1 MRYGVL
7 GTGMVGTALAGRLVQ
22 LGHQVM
28 MGARSAGN
36 AKAVAWAEGAGEGAS
51 QGSFADA
58 ASFGEV
64 VINATSGAHSLDAL
78 QAAGAGALRG
88 KVLIDVANPIEPDS
102 GMPPRLT
109 VCNGDSLAE
118 QLQRAL
124 PEARVVK
131 TLNTVNCSVMVNPGG
146 VPGVHHVYVCG
157 DDVAAKAT
165 VRDLLREL
173 GWADDRVVDTGDL
186 TAARGAEMYLIH
198 WITLMRALGTPQFN
212 LGVQR

>member
-7 GTGMVGTALAGRLVQ
+7 GTGMVGTTLAGKLVQ
-22 LGHQVM
+22 LGHRVM
-28 MGARSAGN
+28 MGARSSGN
-36 AKAVAWAEGAGEGAS
+36 PRAVAWAQDAGEGAS

-64 VINATSGAHSLDAL
+64 VVNATSGAHSLDAL
-78 QAAGAGALRG
+78 QAAGADALRG
-88 KVLIDVANPIEPDS
+88 KVLVDVANPIAPDS

-118 QLQRAL
+118 RLQRAF
-124 PEARVVK
+124 PDARVVK

-157 DDVAAKAT
+157 NDDPAKAT
-165 VRDLLREL
+165 VRGMLREF
-173 GWADDRVVDTGDL
+173 GWGDDRVVDTGDL
-186 TAARGAEMYLIH
+186 SAARGAEMYLVH